1 MSLSDSER
9 KINMVHKKSIIK
21 FILILLLVLIAVI
34 LIRIALFS
42 VHEKD
47 ERPISVEETE
57 IQMEQ

>member
-1 MSLSDSER
+1 MGSG
-9 KINMVHKKSIIK
+9 
-21 FILILLLVLIAVI
+21 FLITVLVLLLLVLIAVI

>member
-1 MSLSDSER
+1 
-9 KINMVHKKSIIK
+9 MVHKKSIIK

-57 IQMEQ
+57 IQMEH

>member
-1 MSLSDSER
+1 MSDSER

-21 FILILLLVLIAVI
+21 FILILLLVLIAII

>member
-1 MSLSDSER
+1 
-9 KINMVHKKSIIK
+9 MVHKKSIIK

>member
-1 MSLSDSER
+1 MSDSER

-42 VHEKD
+42 AHEKD